1 MKCPVLTHDEEFIPN
16 GIKYTPKD
24 CLKGECSWY
33 QKDLENCIV
42 YQAGMELGVLL
53 TFIEDLV
60 NKMPHENQFR
70 K

>member
-1 MKCPVLTHDEEFIPN
+1 MKCPLFVTDYMLKVGEAPTHQA
-16 GIKYTPKD
+16 D
-24 CLKGECSWY
+24 CLKEECAWY

>member
-1 MKCPVLTHDEEFIPN
+1 MKCPLIIGLAGYNPDEDVLTEA
-16 GIKYTPKD
+16 D
-24 CLKGECSWY
+24 CLKEECAWY

-60 NKMPHENQFR
+60 NKMPHEKQFR